1 MSVFDESKHPR
12 DDFGRFTEKGNGRK
26 SKRKQA
32 LDILRKRLKPKSEE
46 PSRESAGIKSGKTE
60 YTEEQ
65 YNAFGWGVA
74 NNIITPEHLDYFYS
88 EFPKIKTKYAKN
100 KTKFGEHMIPVC
112 EQSGVFK
119 GVHNT
124 IIYATGNH
132 LDNVEITRILQID
145 EFEEKEL
152 APKRKEIYVS
162 ERRGIRAT
170 SGGVFRLY
178 IKSDYGYK
186 HYKQRVIKRS
196 SQNNN
201 KP

>member
-74 NNIITPEHLDYFYS
+74 NDIITPEHLDYFYS

-112 EQSGVFK
+112 ERNGVFE
-119 GVHNT
+119 GVNNT
-124 IIYATGNH
+124 IIYATGTH

-145 EFEEKEL
+145 EYEETKL
-152 APKRKEIYVS
+152 AQRRKEIYVS
-162 ERRGIRAT
+162 ERRGIRAKT
-170 SGGVFRLY
+170 GNFFRLY
-178 IKSDYGYK
+178 SKLDYGYGE
-186 HYKQRVIKRS
+186 YIKRNS
-196 SQNNN
+196 
-201 KP
+201 KKGK

>member
-32 LDILRKRLKPKSEE
+32 LDILRKRLKPKNEE
-46 PSRESAGIKSGKTE
+46 PTRESAGIKSSNTE
-60 YTEEQ
+60 CTEEQ

-74 NNIITPEHLDYFYS
+74 NDIITSEHLDYFYS

-100 KTKFGEHMIPVC
+100 KTKFGEYMIPVC
-112 EQSGVFK
+112 EQSGVFE

-132 LDNVEITRILQID
+132 IDNVGITRILQID
-145 EFEEKEL
+145 EYDE
-152 APKRKEIYVS
+152 RKLCKARKAVIYN

-170 SGGVFRLY
+170 TYGIFRLY
-178 IKSDYGYK
+178 NRAYYE
-186 HYKQRVIKRS
+186 YNEYIKRNTK
-196 SQNNN
+196 QGN
-201 KP
+201 

>member
-100 KTKFGEHMIPVC
+100 KTKFGEYMIPVC

-152 APKRKEIYVS
+152 FKARKVVINN
-162 ERRGIRAT
+162 ERRGIRAKT
-170 SGGVFRLY
+170 GHTFRLY
-178 IKSDYGYK
+178 SRANYGYNE
-186 HYKQRVIKRS
+186 YIKRS
-196 SQNNN
+196 TKKN
-201 KP
+201 

>member
-12 DDFGRFTEKGNGRK
+12 DDFGRFTEKGNGIK

-74 NNIITPEHLDYFYS
+74 NDIITPEHLDDFYTKFS
-88 EFPKIKTKYAKN
+88 EAIYDRNSEYAKN
-100 KTKFGEHMIPVC
+100 ITKYGGEYMIPVC
-112 EQSGVFK
+112 EQSGAFE
-119 GVHNT
+119 GINNT
-124 IIYATGNH
+124 IIYATGTH

-145 EFEEKEL
+145 EYEETKL
-152 APKRKEIYVS
+152 DNDTI
-162 ERRGIRAT
+162 G
-170 SGGVFRLY
+170 FRNFLLLSVD
-178 IKSDYGYK
+178 KNK
-186 HYKQRVIKRS
+186 NPEKQRSYYHEYFKR
-196 SQNNN
+196 
-201 KP
+201 